1 MIEKARC
8 DVIKKQI
15 DLGLDVITDGEI
27 ERDNYIFH
35 CARNFKGINMDSIIT
50 KTIRDGKNMGIC
62 LLANRNAVILRYIN
76 ASGLYNIY
84 IKLCL
89 IYRRMYD

>member
-1 MIEKARC
+1 MVEKARC

-50 KTIRDGKNMGIC
+50 KTIRDGKNMDIC
-62 LLANRNAVILRYIN
+62 LNVNVNIILWTICYIF
-76 ASGLYNIY
+76 
-84 IKLCL
+84 
-89 IYRRMYD
+89 